1 MLDTLLFDAGPLSS
15 ADCLDHE
22 RASRREV
29 HVVTTPG
36 GQPPQSDPS
45 QESGSQPPQ
54 VGFATPSTG
63 RTVLVTATAALG
75 GFLFGYDTAVINGA
89 VKAVG
94 EAFNA
99 SPLVLGFAVAA
110 ALIGCAIGAWFA
122 GALADRYGRI
132 RVMILAAV
140 AFAVSALGAGFAFSI
155 WDLAFW
161 RLIGGLGVGAAS
173 VIAPAYIAEI
183 SPAHLRGRLGSLQ
196 QLAIVTGIFV
206 ALLVD
211 YALVAGSGS
220 ASAPLWFGLA
230 TWRWMFLSLLVP
242 AVAYGLLALTI
253 PESPRYLCAKERLGE
268 AATVLRRFVGGDVDE
283 RIKEIIRTLRGKKV
297 EGGFATIRGPRL
309 GLLPIVW
316 VGIGLSVF
324 QQFTGINVIFYYSS
338 VLWQAV
344 GFDEKDALAITV
356 ITSVTNILTTIIA
369 IALVDRIG
377 RRPLLLIGAIGQF
390 VCLGVLA
397 FLFGTAPVINGT
409 PTLGSAGPIA
419 LVAANL
425 YVVFFGAT
433 WGPVVWVLL
442 GEMFNNKIRAMA
454 LSVAAAAQWVA
465 NFIISTTF
473 PALSSVGLG
482 LAYGVYT
489 FFAFVSIFFVIRYV
503 KETKGREL
511 EEMV

>member
-1 MLDTLLFDAGPLSS
+1 MG
-15 ADCLDHE
+15 
-22 RASRREV
+22 
-29 HVVTTPG
+29 TTPG
-36 GQPPQSDPS
+36 DEPLRRRPFPGPA
-45 QESGSQPPQ
+45 GSTPVHAP
-54 VGFATPSTG
+54 PSTA

-94 EAFNA
+94 EFYHA
-99 SPLVLGFAVAA
+99 SPFVLGLAVAA

-122 GALADRYGRI
+122 GEIADRYGRI
-132 RVMILAAV
+132 RVMGLAAL
-140 AFAVSALGAGFAFSI
+140 AFAISALGTGFSFSI

-183 SPAHLRGRLGSLQ
+183 SPAYLRGRLGSLQ

-211 YALVAGSGS
+211 YALVATSGS
-220 ASAPLWFGLA
+220 ASDPLWFGIT
-230 TWRWMFLSLLVP
+230 TWRWMFLSLLIP
-242 AVAYGLLALTI
+242 AVVYGVLTLSI
-253 PESPRYLCAKERLGE
+253 PESPRYLVARERFE
-268 AATVLRRFVGGDVDE
+268 KAAQVLRRFVGGDVDG
-283 RIKEIIRTLRGKKV
+283 RIQEIVRTLRG
-297 EGGFATIRGPRL
+297 EGKRGSLQVIRGHAL
-309 GLLPIVW
+309 GLVPIVW
-316 VGIGLSVF
+316 VGVGLSVF

-338 VLWQAV
+338 VLWQSV
-344 GFDEKDALAITV
+344 GFSEQNALIITV

-369 IALVDRIG
+369 IAMIDRIG
-377 RRPLLLIGAIGQF
+377 RKPLLLIGSIGQF
-390 VCLGVLA
+390 VCLGILA
-397 FLFGTAPVINGT
+397 YLFGTAPVINGV
-409 PTLGSAGPIA
+409 PNLGSAGLIA

-442 GEMFNNKIRAMA
+442 GEMFNNRIRAMA
-454 LSVAAAAQWVA
+454 ISVAAAAQWLA
-465 NFIISTTF
+465 NFVVSTTF
-473 PALSSVGLG
+473 PTLSSIGLG
-482 LAYGVYT
+482 LAYSVYT
-489 FFAFVSIFFVIRYV
+489 FFAFLSIFFVIRFI

>member
-1 MLDTLLFDAGPLSS
+1 M
-15 ADCLDHE
+15 
-22 RASRREV
+22 
-29 HVVTTPG
+29 VTTPS
-36 GQPPQSDPS
+36 GQPPQSEPS
-45 QESGSQPPQ
+45 HGRSPQ
-54 VGFATPSTG
+54 QVDYATPSTG

-94 EAFNA
+94 EHYHA
-99 SPLVLGFAVAA
+99 SPFVLGFAVAA

-122 GALADRYGRI
+122 GGIADHYGRI
-132 RVMILAAV
+132 RVMVLAAI
-140 AFAVSALGAGFAFSI
+140 AFAISALGCGLSFTI

-196 QLAIVTGIFV
+196 QLAIVSGIFV

-220 ASAPLWFGLA
+220 ALAPLWFGLA

-242 AVAYGLLALTI
+242 ALAYGLLALTI
-253 PESPRYLCAKERLGE
+253 PESPRYLVAKEQLDK
-268 AATVLRRFVGGDVDE
+268 AAQVLRRFVGGDVE
-283 RIKEIIRTLRGKKV
+283 EKIREIIRTLAGKDDRGS
-297 EGGFATIRGPRL
+297 FANIRGPKL

-344 GFDEKDALAITV
+344 GFSEQNALAITV
-356 ITSVTNILTTIIA
+356 ITSVTNILTTIVA

-377 RRPLLLIGAIGQF
+377 RRPLLLIGSIGQF

-397 FLFGTAPVINGT
+397 FIFGTAPVVNGT
-409 PTLGSAGPIA
+409 PTLGSAAPIA

-454 LSVAAAAQWVA
+454 LSVAAAAQWLA
-465 NFIISTTF
+465 NFVVSTTF
-473 PALSSVGLG
+473 PALSSLGLG

-489 FFAFVSIFFVIRYV
+489 FFAFVSIFFVMRYV

-511 EEMV
+511 EEMI